1 MPVIDVNLEDLR
13 ELLKADVPL
22 EELRERLPMMGTSW
36 EGETDEGFQ
45 LEVFPN
51 RPDLLSIEGLAR
63 AYASFT
69 GLRTGLREYEV
80 KEAGY
85 EVTVEKKVEGVRPY
99 FVTAVV
105 KNVDFD
111 DSLIRSVIQMQE
123 KLHVTHGRRRRKV
136 AVGLHNLEPIQFP
149 VTYTTKPPDF
159 KFRPLGER
167 FEKDL
172 TQILT
177 EMHTG
182 REYAWT
188 VEGFEEYPMILD
200 SKGMVLSM
208 PPIINGEYTRI
219 DEATRGIFIDVTGT
233 DLKAITEVLNIIVT
247 TFADRGAEIYAVEN
261 HYHNGEA
268 LKTPDLGPREIAL
281 DNDYV
286 NGTLGMEFTSEETA
300 ALLGKM
306 GYDAILG
313 DNLMVKVPSYRT
325 DIMHPMDLVEDVAIA
340 YGYGAFVPEIPDIAS
355 EAGEDP
361 LEVFSRGLRNF
372 LVGYGLQE
380 VVTFMMSN
388 REKLFRRMM
397 LPEEPIA
404 ETENPKMEGYT
415 CLRNMLLPGLMEVL
429 AANKHHPY
437 PQNIYEVD
445 DVVLLDEST
454 ETGARSAR
462 RLAIA
467 LCHARANFSEVKAM
481 MNSILENLDVEA
493 EIEDGGIDCFIE
505 GRRYV
510 ANVGGEPISWAGE
523 LKPEVLV
530 NWELEMPV
538 AALEMDIDKLF
549 KTVRPGK

>member
-1 MPVIDVNLEDLR
+1 MPVIDVNLKDLR
-13 ELLKADVPL
+13 ELLKIDVTI
-22 EELRERLPMMGTSW
+22 EELRDRLPMMGTSW

-63 AYASFT
+63 AYASFK
-69 GLRTGLREYEV
+69 GVKTGLREYEV

-85 EVTVEKKVEGVRPY
+85 KVDLERKVEGVRPY

-105 KNVDFD
+105 KNVEFD
-111 DSLIRSVIQMQE
+111 DPLIRSIIQMQE
-123 KLHVTHGRRRRKV
+123 KLHVTHGRKRRKV
-136 AVGLHNLEPIQFP
+136 AIGLHNLEPIQFP
-149 VTYTTKPPDF
+149 VTYTTKPPEF

-167 FEKDL
+167 FEKNL

-182 REYAWT
+182 VEYAWT

-219 DEATRGIFIDVTGT
+219 DEATRDLFIDVTGT

-247 TFADRGAEIYAVEN
+247 TFADRGAEVYAVEN
-261 HYHNGEA
+261 HYYTGEV
-268 LKTPDLGPREIAL
+268 LKTPDLKPREMEL

-286 NGTLGMEFTSEETA
+286 NSTLGMELTPEETA
-300 ALLGKM
+300 ALLAKM
-306 GYDAILG
+306 GHDATPG
-313 DNLMVKVPSYRT
+313 DRLVIKVPCYRT

-340 YGYGAFVPEIPDIAS
+340 YGYDNFIPEIPEIAS
-355 EAGEDP
+355 LAGEEP

-372 LVGYGLQE
+372 MVGFGYQE

-388 REKLFRRMM
+388 REKLFTRMA

-404 ETENPKMEGYT
+404 ETSNPKMEAYNS
-415 CLRNMLLPGLMEVL
+415 LRNRLLPSLIEIL
-429 AANKHHPY
+429 ANNKHHPH

-445 DVVLLDEST
+445 DVVLIDPST
-454 ETGARSAR
+454 DTGARSTR
-462 RLAIA
+462 RLTVAI
-467 LCHARANFSEVKAM
+467 CHARANFSEAKAVLD
-481 MNSILENLDVEA
+481 SILENVGVEA
-493 EIEDGGIDCFIE
+493 EIAEGGLDCFID
-505 GRRYV
+505 GRRLT
-510 ANVGGEPISWAGE
+510 ASHGGKPLCWLGE
-523 LKPEVLV
+523 LKPEVLEA
-530 NWELEMPV
+530 WTLEMPV
-538 AALEMDIDKLF
+538 AALEIDVDRLF
-549 KTVRPGK
+549 ELVSE

>member
-13 ELLKADVPL
+13 ELLKIDVTI
-22 EELRERLPMMGTSW
+22 EELRDRLPMMGTSW

-63 AYASFT
+63 AYASFK
-69 GLRTGLREYEV
+69 GVKTGLREYEV

-85 EVTVEKKVEGVRPY
+85 KVDLERKVEGVRPY

-105 KNVDFD
+105 KNVEFD
-111 DSLIRSVIQMQE
+111 DPLIRSIIQMQE
-123 KLHVTHGRRRRKV
+123 KLHVTHGRKRRKV
-136 AVGLHNLEPIQFP
+136 AIGIHNLEPIQFP
-149 VTYTTKPPDF
+149 VTYTTKPPEF

-167 FEKDL
+167 FEKNL

-182 REYAWT
+182 VEYAWT

-219 DEATRGIFIDVTGT
+219 DEATRDLFIDVTGT

-247 TFADRGAEIYAVEN
+247 TFADRGAEVYAVEN
-261 HYHNGEA
+261 HYYTGEV
-268 LKTPDLGPREIAL
+268 LKTPDLKPREMEL

-286 NGTLGMEFTSEETA
+286 NSTLGMELTPEETT
-300 ALLGKM
+300 ALLAKM
-306 GYDAILG
+306 GHDATPG
-313 DNLMVKVPSYRT
+313 DRLVIKVPCYRT

-340 YGYGAFVPEIPDIAS
+340 YGYDNFIPEIPEIAS
-355 EAGEDP
+355 PAGEEP

-372 LVGYGLQE
+372 MVGFGYQE

-388 REKLFRRMM
+388 REKLFTRMA

-404 ETENPKMEGYT
+404 ETSNPKMEAYNS
-415 CLRNMLLPGLMEVL
+415 LRNRLLPSLIEIL
-429 AANKHHPY
+429 ANNKHHPH

-445 DVVLLDEST
+445 DVVLIDPST
-454 ETGARSAR
+454 DTGARSTR
-462 RLAIA
+462 RLTVAI
-467 LCHARANFSEVKAM
+467 CHARANFSEARAVLD
-481 MNSILENLDVEA
+481 SILENVGVEA
-493 EIEDGGIDCFIE
+493 EIAEGGLDCFID
-505 GRRYV
+505 GRRLT
-510 ANVGGEPISWAGE
+510 ASHGGKPLCWLGE
-523 LKPEVLV
+523 LKPEVLEA
-530 NWELEMPV
+530 WTLEMPV
-538 AALEMDIDKLF
+538 AALEIDVDRLF
-549 KTVRPGK
+549 ELVSE

>member
-13 ELLKADVPL
+13 ELLKIDVTI
-22 EELRERLPMMGTSW
+22 EELRDRLPMMGTSW

-63 AYASFT
+63 AYASFK
-69 GLRTGLREYEV
+69 GVKTGLREYEV

-85 EVTVEKKVEGVRPY
+85 KVDLERKVEGVRPY

-105 KNVDFD
+105 KNVEFD
-111 DSLIRSVIQMQE
+111 DPLIRSIIQMQE
-123 KLHVTHGRRRRKV
+123 KLHVTHGRKRRKV
-136 AVGLHNLEPIQFP
+136 AIGIHNLEPIQFP
-149 VTYTTKPPDF
+149 VTYTTKPPEF

-167 FEKDL
+167 FEKNL

-182 REYAWT
+182 VEYAWT

-219 DEATRGIFIDVTGT
+219 DEATRDLFIDVTGT

-247 TFADRGAEIYAVEN
+247 TFADRGAEVYAVEN
-261 HYHNGEA
+261 HYYTGEV
-268 LKTPDLGPREIAL
+268 LKTPDLKPREMEL

-286 NGTLGMEFTSEETA
+286 NSTLGMELTPEETT
-300 ALLGKM
+300 ALLAKM
-306 GYDAILG
+306 GHDATPG
-313 DNLMVKVPSYRT
+313 DRLVIKVPCYRT

-340 YGYGAFVPEIPDIAS
+340 YGYDNFIPEIPEIAS
-355 EAGEDP
+355 PAGEEP

-372 LVGYGLQE
+372 MVGFGYQE

-388 REKLFRRMM
+388 REKLFTRMA

-404 ETENPKMEGYT
+404 ETSNPKMEAYNS
-415 CLRNMLLPGLMEVL
+415 LRNRLLPSLIEIL
-429 AANKHHPY
+429 ANNKHHPH
-437 PQNIYEVD
+437 PQNLYEVD
-445 DVVLLDEST
+445 DVVLIDPST
-454 ETGARSAR
+454 DTGARSTR
-462 RLAIA
+462 RLTVAI
-467 LCHARANFSEVKAM
+467 CHARANFSEARAVLD
-481 MNSILENLDVEA
+481 SILENVGVEA
-493 EIEDGGIDCFIE
+493 EIAEGGLDCFID
-505 GRRYV
+505 GRRLT
-510 ANVGGEPISWAGE
+510 ASHGGKPLCWLGE
-523 LKPEVLV
+523 LKPEVLEA
-530 NWELEMPV
+530 WTLEMPV
-538 AALEMDIDKLF
+538 AALEIDVDRLF
-549 KTVRPGK
+549 ELVSE

>member
-1 MPVIDVNLEDLR
+1 MPVIDVNLGDLR
-13 ELLKADVPL
+13 GLLGKDVTLDELKD
-22 EELRERLPMMGTSW
+22 RLPMMGTSW

-63 AYASFT
+63 AYATFT
-69 GLRTGLREYEV
+69 GLQKGLREYEV

-85 EVTVEKKVEGVRPY
+85 RVNVEEKVEGVRPY

-111 DSLIRSVIQMQE
+111 DPLIRSIIQMQE

-149 VTYTTKPPDF
+149 VTYTTKPQEF
-159 KFRPLGER
+159 TFRPLGER

-219 DEATRGIFIDVTGT
+219 DEATRDIFIDVTGT

-247 TFADRGAEIYAVEN
+247 TFADRGADIYAVEN
-261 HYHNGEA
+261 HYHDGGA
-268 LKTPDLGPREIAL
+268 LKTPDLAPREMEL

-286 NGTLGMEFTSEETA
+286 NGTLGMAFTLEETA

-306 GYDAILG
+306 GHDAMLG
-313 DNLMVKVPSYRT
+313 DKLTVKVPSYRT

-340 YGYGAFVPEIPDIAS
+340 YGYDKFVPEIPDIAS

-361 LEVFSRGLRNF
+361 LEIFSRGLRNF

-388 REKLFRRMM
+388 REKLFTRMT

-415 CLRNMLLPGLMEVL
+415 CLRNMLLPSLLEVL

-445 DVVLLDEST
+445 DVVLLEEST

-467 LCHARANFSEVKAM
+467 LCHARANFSEVKAVM
-481 MNSILENLDVEA
+481 DSILENLEVDVENV
-493 EIEDGGIDCFIE
+493 GVGLSCFIE

-510 ANVGGEPISWAGE
+510 ANADGVPLCWAGE
-523 LKPEVLV
+523 LRPEVLEA
-530 NWELEMPV
+530 WGLEMPV
-538 AALEMDIDKLF
+538 AALEMDVDGIYELV
-549 KTVRPGK
+549 KTRI

>member
-13 ELLKADVPL
+13 ELLKIDVTI
-22 EELRERLPMMGTSW
+22 EELRDRLPMMGTSW

-63 AYASFT
+63 AYASFK
-69 GLRTGLREYEV
+69 GVKTGLREYEV

-85 EVTVEKKVEGVRPY
+85 KVDLERKVEGVRPY

-105 KNVDFD
+105 KNVEFD
-111 DSLIRSVIQMQE
+111 DPLIRSIIQMQE
-123 KLHVTHGRRRRKV
+123 KLHVTHGRKRRKV
-136 AVGLHNLEPIQFP
+136 AIGLHNLEPIQFP
-149 VTYTTKPPDF
+149 VTYTTKPPEF

-167 FEKDL
+167 FEKNL

-182 REYAWT
+182 VEYAWT

-219 DEATRGIFIDVTGT
+219 DEATRDLFIDVTGT
-233 DLKAITEVLNIIVT
+233 DLKVITEVLNIIVT
-247 TFADRGAEIYAVEN
+247 TFADRGAEVYAVEN
-261 HYHNGEA
+261 HYYTGEV
-268 LKTPDLGPREIAL
+268 LKTPDLKPREMEL

-286 NGTLGMEFTSEETA
+286 NSTLGMELTPEETA
-300 ALLGKM
+300 ALLAKM
-306 GYDAILG
+306 GHDATPG
-313 DNLMVKVPSYRT
+313 DRLVIKVPCYRT

-340 YGYGAFVPEIPDIAS
+340 YGYDNFIPEIPEIAS
-355 EAGEDP
+355 LAGEEP

-372 LVGYGLQE
+372 MVGFGYQE

-388 REKLFRRMM
+388 REKLFTRMA

-404 ETENPKMEGYT
+404 ETSNPKMEAYNS
-415 CLRNMLLPGLMEVL
+415 LRNRLLPSLIEIL
-429 AANKHHPY
+429 ANNKHHPH

-445 DVVLLDEST
+445 DVVLIDPST
-454 ETGARSAR
+454 DTGARSTR
-462 RLAIA
+462 RLTVAI
-467 LCHARANFSEVKAM
+467 CHARANFSEAKAVLD
-481 MNSILENLDVEA
+481 SILENVGVEA
-493 EIEDGGIDCFIE
+493 EIAEGGLDCFID
-505 GRRYV
+505 GRRLT
-510 ANVGGEPISWAGE
+510 ASHGGKPLCWLGE
-523 LKPEVLV
+523 LKPEVLEA
-530 NWELEMPV
+530 WTLEMPV
-538 AALEMDIDKLF
+538 AALEIDVDRLF
-549 KTVRPGK
+549 ELVSE